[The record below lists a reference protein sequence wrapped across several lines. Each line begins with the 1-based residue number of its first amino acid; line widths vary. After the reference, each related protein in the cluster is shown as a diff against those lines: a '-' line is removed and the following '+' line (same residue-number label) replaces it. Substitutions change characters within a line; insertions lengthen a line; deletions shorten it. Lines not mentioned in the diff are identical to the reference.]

1 MFIQNNHPDGC
12 LITGHT
18 VSIHTVLQHRQ
29 PHYNHLSLRVTQV
42 HKLDYLEIHPSEDAD
57 ALVIWL
63 HGLGANGYDF
73 KAVVEQLELPTGIKI
88 HFVLPHAPILPV
100 TINQGMPMNAW
111 YDIYSLED
119 NSKEDERGIL
129 CAMQS
134 IEHLIA
140 ENFSHIP
147 AQRIIIAGFSQ
158 GGAVALHT
166 YLHSDTAIGGVIAL
180 STYLPLSHLCKQ
192 YDSSNNTRKYI
203 FMAHGE
209 SDEILTLD
217 VAHRSRAALEAIG
230 AEIEW
235 HQYPMAHNLC
245 TQEVAD
251 LNQWL
256 IKRLST

>member
-1 MFIQNNHPDGC
+1 M
-12 LITGHT
+12 
-18 VSIHTVLQHRQ
+18 
-29 PHYNHLSLRVTQV
+29 
-42 HKLDYLEIHPSEDAD
+42 HKLDYLEIHASKDAD

-73 KAVVEQLELPTGIKI
+73 KALIEQLELPTELNI
-88 HFVLPHAPILPV
+88 HSVLPHAPTLPV
-100 TINQGMPMNAW
+100 TINQGMAMNAW

-119 NSKEDERGIL
+119 NSKEDEQGIL

-134 IEHLIA
+134 IENLIA
-140 ENFSHIP
+140 EKFSHIP
-147 AQRIIIAGFSQ
+147 TERIILVGFSQ

-166 YLHSDTAIGGVIAL
+166 YLHSKTAYGGVIAL
-180 STYLPLSHLCKQ
+180 STYLPLSHLYKH
-192 YDSSNNTRKYI
+192 YDSSNNARKFI

-209 SDEILTLD
+209 FDEVLKLD
-217 VAHRSRAALEAIG
+217 VAHRSRATLEAIG

-235 HQYPMAHNLC
+235 HQYPMAHTLC

-251 LNQWL
+251 LSQWL

>member
-1 MFIQNNHPDGC
+1 MQ
-12 LITGHT
+12 
-18 VSIHTVLQHRQ
+18 Q
-29 PHYNHLSLRVTQV
+29 
-42 HKLDYLEIHPSEDAD
+42 LDYLEIYPHEDTN

-73 KAVVEQLELPTGIKI
+73 KTLVEQLEFPEPLKVR
-88 HFVLPHAPILPV
+88 FLLPHAPVIPV
-100 TINQGMPMNAW
+100 TINQGMEMNAW
-111 YDIYSLED
+111 YDIYSLEE
-119 NSKEDERGIL
+119 NSREDEQGIHR
-129 CAMQS
+129 AMQS
-134 IEHLIA
+134 IETLIT

-147 AQRIIIAGFSQ
+147 SHRIILAGFSQ

-166 YLHSDTAIGGVIAL
+166 YLHGKTDIGGVIAL
-180 STYLPLSHLCKQ
+180 STYLPLSHLCEPLA
-192 YDSSNNTRKYI
+192 SSNIPDKHI

-217 VAHRSRAALEAIG
+217 VAERSRTALTAIG

-251 LNQWL
+251 LHQWL
-256 IKRLST
+256 IQRLTS

>member
-1 MFIQNNHPDGC
+1 MQ
-12 LITGHT
+12 
-18 VSIHTVLQHRQ
+18 Q
-29 PHYNHLSLRVTQV
+29 
-42 HKLDYLEIHPSEDAD
+42 LDYLEIHPHEDSN

-73 KAVVEQLELPTGIKI
+73 KTLVEQLEFPEHLKI
-88 HFVLPHAPILPV
+88 RFLLPHAPVIPV
-100 TINQGMPMNAW
+100 TINQGMAMNAW
-111 YDIYSLED
+111 YDICSLEE
-119 NSKEDERGIL
+119 NSREDEQGIH

-134 IEHLIA
+134 IETLIT
-140 ENFSHIP
+140 EKFSHIP
-147 AQRIIIAGFSQ
+147 SQRIILAGFSQ

-166 YLHSDTAIGGVIAL
+166 YLHGNTDIGGVIAL
-180 STYLPLSHLCKQ
+180 STYLPMSHLCEQ
-192 YDSSNNTRKYI
+192 LVPSNIPDKHI

-217 VAHRSRAALEAIG
+217 VAERSRTVLGAIG

-251 LNQWL
+251 LRQWL
-256 IKRLST
+256 IRRLTS